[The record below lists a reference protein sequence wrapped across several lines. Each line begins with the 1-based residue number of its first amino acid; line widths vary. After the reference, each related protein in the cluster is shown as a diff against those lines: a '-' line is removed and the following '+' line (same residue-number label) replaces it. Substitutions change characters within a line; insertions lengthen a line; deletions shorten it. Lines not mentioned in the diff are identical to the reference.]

1 MRTRFVF
8 CIYLLILLLA
18 NKALAERGYITTL
31 HINGQKVGLIYY
43 FDETL
48 QPPEWMT
55 NVDEA
60 TLKQTVNRLLE
71 SGPSC
76 LGWDYCLG
84 YLFYRQDNK
93 ILIDSYRIN
102 KKGALIYG
110 GQSEISFPSSSLYD
124 YTNVTQNDILPYNK
138 FLRPAGKQL
147 FFGNPNLE
155 NHALDCALSPNGK
168 LLAIE
173 GRHRIVIIDTQT
185 LQITGQWERN
195 IKKSLLV
202 NANTYSGILWQD
214 NRHILWSSVDGVHR
228 AEINDKKAISLVETL
243 IQFDPSTHAIP
254 NEFVLSKNGRYLY
267 VVLNGLNEVIKFD
280 LLNRTKIW
288 SQGVGKAPYGITIA
302 NNKLYVTNWAGS
314 EPDPDS
320 PQGPIA
326 AYWSESANIDPDTG
340 AVSTGTVSVL
350 DPQSGAL
357 IKEINVGLHPSDI
370 IKSPDERYIYI
381 VNGNSATVS
390 VIDTDEDEVSEEI
403 SVKLIAKFGGDSP
416 NGLGISPDG
425 QILYV
430 ANGMDNAIAVV
441 KLGEKA
447 SSTGEE
453 TKSEIL
459 GFIPT
464 GAYPGAVTV
473 SPDGETLYIANIEA
487 IGAKATLQHGNNPY
501 YQTFYTKPKVS
512 TNGNYNVHRMLAS
525 ISIIPVPDE
534 NKLREYTR
542 TVLDVN
548 LICRTKL
555 ARFRLNTGVDPVPVP
570 EKIGEPSVFN
580 HLIYIIKENRTYD
593 QVLGDIP
600 EGNGDPDLCAFGKKI
615 TPNHH
620 KLAKEFLLLDNFYVC
635 GKCSAEGHQ
644 WTDSAFVTDYI
655 ERNVRGW
662 FRSYPAHILN
672 DALAYPK
679 WGFIW
684 NDALRHGK
692 TVRIYGEA
700 IPSNE
705 YQGLYMPAS
714 LKNPIFIAIPDTIKA
729 DIFIAGLHTWEKQ
742 SGDQMPNLIII
753 ALPYDHTVGTI
764 SGMPT
769 PRAMVANNDL
779 ALGKIVEAISHSRFW
794 QNTAIFVTEDD
805 SQDGWDHVSAYR
817 TVGFVIS
824 PYSRLHKTIH
834 TNYNQLSMLRTIE
847 QILGIPPMN
856 QLDAVASP
864 MFNCFADTPDLTPY
878 TCEPNQVPLTETNP
892 PKKSLSGKSLKY
904 EILSEKVFNYID
916 KGDIDDD
923 YIKNA
928 ILWFATMGSPSYPE
942 EKQN

>member
-1 MRTRFVF
+1 MKIKFAF
-8 CIYLLILLLA
+8 CIYLLIFLLA
-18 NKALAERGYITTL
+18 NKVLAARGYVATS

-43 FDETL
+43 FDKTL
-48 QPPEWMT
+48 QPPEWIT
-55 NVDEA
+55 NVDE
-60 TLKQTVNRLLE
+60 TSLKQIVNRLLE
-71 SGPSC
+71 SGPSY

-84 YLFYRQDNK
+84 YLFYRQGNK
-93 ILIDSYRIN
+93 IIIDSYRIN
-102 KKGALIYG
+102 KKSILIYSG
-110 GQSEISFPSSSLYD
+110 RSEVSFPSAILYD
-124 YTNVTQNDILPYNK
+124 YTNVAQNDILPYNK

-155 NHALDCALSPNGK
+155 NHALDCALSPNGEF
-168 LLAIE
+168 LAIE
-173 GRHRIVIIDTQT
+173 ARHRIVIIDIQT
-185 LQITGQWERN
+185 SQITGQWERN
-195 IKKSLLV
+195 IKESLLV

-214 NRHILWSSVDGVHR
+214 KRHILWSSVDGVHR
-228 AEINDKKAISLVETL
+228 AEINDKGAISSVEIL
-243 IQFDPSTHAIP
+243 IPFDPSTHAIP
-254 NEFVLSKNGRYLY
+254 NEFALSKSGHYLY
-267 VVLNGLNEVIKFD
+267 LVLNGLNEVIKID
-280 LLNRTKIW
+280 LFNRTKIW
-288 SQGVGKAPYGITIA
+288 SQRVGKAPYGITIA
-302 NNKLYVTNWAGS
+302 NNKVYVTNWAGS

-326 AYWSESANIDPDTG
+326 GYWLESANIDPDTG
-340 AVSTGTVSVL
+340 AVSAGTLSVL
-350 DPQSGAL
+350 NPRSGAL
-357 IKEINVGLHPSDI
+357 IKEINVGLHPTDI
-370 IKSPDERYIYI
+370 IKSPDEKNIY
-381 VNGNSATVS
+381 VANGNSDTIS
-390 VIDTDEDEVSEEI
+390 VIDTDKDEVSEEI
-403 SVKLIAKFGGDSP
+403 PVKLIADFGGDSP
-416 NGLGISPDG
+416 NGLAISPDG

-441 KLGEKA
+441 KLGKDA
-447 SSTGEE
+447 SFTGEK
-453 TKSEIL
+453 TKSKIL

-464 GAYPGAVTV
+464 GAYPGAVSV
-473 SPDGETLYIANIEA
+473 SLDGKTLFIANIEA
-487 IGAKATLQHGNNPY
+487 IGAKATLQYGDSPY
-501 YQTFYTKPKVS
+501 YQTFYAKPRIS
-512 TNGNYNVHRMLAS
+512 TNGNYNAHRMLAS

-534 NKLREYTR
+534 NKLKEYTQ
-542 TVLDVN
+542 TVFDVN

-555 ARFRLNTGVDPVPVP
+555 ARFGLNTGVRPLPVPK
-570 EKIGEPSVFN
+570 EIGEPSLFN
-580 HLIYIIKENRTYD
+580 HVIYIIKENRTYD
-593 QVLGDIP
+593 QMLGDMP
-600 EGNGDPDLCAFGKKI
+600 EGNGNPDLCAFGERI

-620 KLAKEFLLLDNFYVC
+620 KIARGFLLLDNFYVC

-644 WTDSAFVTDYI
+644 WADSAFVTDYI

-684 NDALRHGK
+684 NDALNHGK

-705 YQGLYMPAS
+705 YQGLYLPVS
-714 LKNPIFIAIPDTIKA
+714 LKNPAFIAIPDTMKA
-729 DIFIAGLHTWEKQ
+729 DIFIADLHTWEKQ
-742 SGDQMPNLIII
+742 PGDQMPNLIIM

-864 MFNCFADTPDLTPY
+864 MFNCFTNNPDFTPY
-878 TCEPNQVPLTETNP
+878 TCEPNQIPLTETNP
-892 PKKSLSGKSLKY
+892 PKKSLKGKSLTY
-904 EILSEKVFNYID
+904 EILSEKVFEYVD
-916 KGDIDDD
+916 KGNIDDD
-923 YIKNA
+923 SIKNT
-928 ILWFATMGSPSYPE
+928 ILWFATMGSQAYPK